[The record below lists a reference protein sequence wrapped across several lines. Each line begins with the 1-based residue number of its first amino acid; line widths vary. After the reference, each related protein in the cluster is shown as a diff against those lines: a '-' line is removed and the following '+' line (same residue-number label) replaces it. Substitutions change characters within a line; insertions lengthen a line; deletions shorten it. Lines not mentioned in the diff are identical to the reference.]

1 MADIF
6 IKMYRFLCCSKT
18 LLYFCGCLFN
28 ANIMKASEQTVQQ
41 IDRAIRKIADKFPPS
56 DEATLLTDIHL
67 CVNQDT
73 GELLAY
79 DDDDV
84 EINRCVIDE
93 WIDDKSDHFY
103 QEIVSVIRK
112 RIEQLSDIVDNMSI
126 LKPYSFVLENDD
138 KENIAELYVVD
149 DDTVIIGSDLMVNL
163 DKDLDDFIEKLL
175 KE

>member
-1 MADIF
+1 
-6 IKMYRFLCCSKT
+6 
-18 LLYFCGCLFN
+18 
-28 ANIMKASEQTVQQ
+28 MKASEQTVQQ

-56 DEATLLTDIHL
+56 EEATLLTDIHL
-67 CVNQDT
+67 RVNQDT

-79 DDDDV
+79 DDDDE

-93 WIDDKSDHFY
+93 WIDNKSDHFY
-103 QEIVSVIRK
+103 QEIVPVIRK
-112 RIEQLSDIVDNMSI
+112 RIEQLSEITDHMSI

-149 DDTVIIGSDLMVNL
+149 DDTVIIGSDLMEDL
-163 DKDLDDFIEKLL
+163 DKDLDNFIEKLL

>member
-1 MADIF
+1 
-6 IKMYRFLCCSKT
+6 
-18 LLYFCGCLFN
+18 
-28 ANIMKASEQTVQQ
+28 MKASEQTVQQ

-56 DEATLLTDIHL
+56 EEATLLTDIHL
-67 CVNQDT
+67 RVNQDT

-79 DDDDV
+79 DDDDE

-93 WIDDKSDHFY
+93 WIDNKSDHFY
-103 QEIVSVIRK
+103 QEIVPVIRK
-112 RIEQLSDIVDNMSI
+112 RIEQLSEITDHMSI

-149 DDTVIIGSDLMVNL
+149 DDTVIIGSDLMENL

>member
-1 MADIF
+1 
-6 IKMYRFLCCSKT
+6 
-18 LLYFCGCLFN
+18 
-28 ANIMKASEQTVQQ
+28 MKASEQTVQQ

-56 DEATLLTDIHL
+56 EEATLLTDIHL
-67 CVNQDT
+67 RVNQDT

-79 DDDDV
+79 DDDDE

-93 WIDDKSDHFY
+93 WIDNKSDHFY
-103 QEIVSVIRK
+103 QEIVPVIRK
-112 RIEQLSDIVDNMSI
+112 RIEQLSEITDHMSI

-149 DDTVIIGSDLMVNL
+149 DDTVIIGPDLMEDL
-163 DKDLDDFIEKLL
+163 DKDLDNFIEKLL

>member
-1 MADIF
+1 
-6 IKMYRFLCCSKT
+6 
-18 LLYFCGCLFN
+18 
-28 ANIMKASEQTVQQ
+28 MKASEQTVQQ

-56 DEATLLTDIHL
+56 EEATLLTDIHL
-67 CVNQDT
+67 RVNQDT

-79 DDDDV
+79 DDDEE

-93 WIDDKSDHFY
+93 WIDNKSDHFY
-103 QEIVSVIRK
+103 QEIVPVIRK
-112 RIEQLSDIVDNMSI
+112 RIEQLSEITDHMSI

-149 DDTVIIGSDLMVNL
+149 DDTVIIGSDLMEDL

>member
-1 MADIF
+1 
-6 IKMYRFLCCSKT
+6 
-18 LLYFCGCLFN
+18 
-28 ANIMKASEQTVQQ
+28 MKASEQTVQQ
-41 IDRAIRKIADKFPPS
+41 IDRAIRKVADKFPPS
-56 DEATLLTDIHL
+56 EEATLLTDIHL
-67 CVNQDT
+67 RVNQDT

-79 DDDDV
+79 DDDDE

-93 WIDDKSDHFY
+93 WIDNKSDHFY
-103 QEIVSVIRK
+103 QEIVPVIRK
-112 RIEQLSDIVDNMSI
+112 RIEQLSEITDHMSI

-149 DDTVIIGSDLMVNL
+149 DDTVIIGSDLMEDL

>member
-1 MADIF
+1 
-6 IKMYRFLCCSKT
+6 
-18 LLYFCGCLFN
+18 
-28 ANIMKASEQTVQQ
+28 MKASEQTVQQ

-56 DEATLLTDIHL
+56 EEATLLTDIHL
-67 CVNQDT
+67 RVNQDT

-79 DDDDV
+79 DDDDE

-93 WIDDKSDHFY
+93 WIDNKSDHFY
-103 QEIVSVIRK
+103 QEIVPVIRK
-112 RIEQLSDIVDNMSI
+112 RIEQLSEITDHMSI

-149 DDTVIIGSDLMVNL
+149 DDTVIIGSDLMEDL

>member
-1 MADIF
+1 
-6 IKMYRFLCCSKT
+6 
-18 LLYFCGCLFN
+18 
-28 ANIMKASEQTVQQ
+28 MKASEQTVQQ

-56 DEATLLTDIHL
+56 EEATLLTDIHL
-67 CVNQDT
+67 RVNQDT

-79 DDDDV
+79 DDNDE

-93 WIDDKSDHFY
+93 WIDNKSDHFY
-103 QEIVSVIRK
+103 QEIVPVIRK
-112 RIEQLSDIVDNMSI
+112 RIEQLSEITDHMSI

-149 DDTVIIGSDLMVNL
+149 DDTVIIGSDLMEDL
-163 DKDLDDFIEKLL
+163 DKDLDNFIEKLL